1 MLKRVLGFGI
11 VCSVIVGCSGNPNG
25 SAGTDQVELNEIGE
39 VTIPLTTQTGDT
51 IYRLA
56 SAKFTITGATLGG
69 KPLTITAPPDEHIH
83 KETLA
88 SGSYAI
94 LLQDGWQLQA
104 MSAVAT
110 LGTATDTKLIDVKA
124 TAPAWVN
131 VEASL
136 ISPNPAVFA
145 INRSSV
151 TNVYFNFA
159 TAAGVVNVGKG
170 DVNIHIGVNDCSSY
184 DQFTAALGVAT
195 VDCLGTIGPD
205 SYVADSDGSLHP
217 NFNSCPLEQKN
228 PTCIRD
234 PKALRER
241 GIPLC
246 TYDTIKDLLSV
257 QNRQRQLPLG
267 KQCVAGRYLQ
277 WRDSFL
283 KSGITSCPN
292 WVDKQVFNAPS
303 RESIAKQIAPAIQ
316 RLPRTPTGEQIQ
328 FVRFLKTFA
337 TYHLEYPTPPPDQ
350 KCQTPAD
357 CAIQCG
363 GGFPGFVIAPRGVPI
378 DENTIATDPTYWLAD
393 DVYTDFDNDPFWAD
407 GYFHPMSYY
416 GPLPGVLAGHRARS
430 YLDEQCS
437 YFDGTLHT
445 VLNMRINCLDN
456 ADLDSCISLCLPDGD
471 PRLSF

>member
-1 MLKRVLGFGI
+1 V
-11 VCSVIVGCSGNPNG
+11 VVGCSGNPNG
-25 SAGTDQVELNEIGE
+25 SAGTDQGELTEIGE

-56 SAKFTITGATLGG
+56 NAKFTVTGGALGG
-69 KPLTITAPPDEHIH
+69 KPLSITAPADEHIH
-83 KETLA
+83 KETLP
-88 SGSYAI
+88 SGSYSI
-94 LLQDGWQLQA
+94 LLVDGWQLQA
-104 MSAVAT
+104 ASVTST
-110 LGTATDTKLIDVKA
+110 LGTNTDTTSKVALTDALVK
-124 TAPAWVN
+124 WVN
-131 VEASL
+131 VDATL
-136 ISPNPAVFA
+136 ISPNPTVFA

-195 VDCLGTIGPD
+195 VDCRGTIGPD
-205 SYVADSDGSLHP
+205 SYVADSDGNLHP
-217 NFNSCPLEQKN
+217 NFDSCPLEQKN

-234 PKALRER
+234 PKALQER

-246 TYDTIKDLLSV
+246 MYDTIKDLLSV

-267 KQCVAGRYLQ
+267 KQCVAGRYLM

-283 KSGITSCPN
+283 RSGITTCPN
-292 WVDKQVFNAPS
+292 WMDKQVFNAPS
-303 RESIAKQIAPAIQ
+303 RESISKQISPLLRQ
-316 RLPRTPTGEQIQ
+316 LPRQPTGETAP

-337 TYHLEYPTPPPDQ
+337 TYHLEFPTDPGGQ
-350 KCQTPAD
+350 KCETPAD

-378 DENTIATDPTYWLAD
+378 DEKTIATDPTYWLAD
-393 DVYTDFDNDPFWAD
+393 DVYDDPDSDPFFAD

-416 GPLPGVLAGHRARS
+416 GDLPGVLAGHRSRS
-430 YLDEQCS
+430 FLGEPCS
-437 YFDGTLHT
+437 YFTGSLHA
-445 VLNMRINCLDN
+445 VISLQINCLDQ
-456 ADLDSCISLCLPDGD
+456 AELESCISLCVPDGD
-471 PRLSF
+471 PRLSPF